1 MYNERI
7 PCQFCAGSGRDWR
20 DTDCVYCGG
29 SGTVNGGVG
38 PGSIMRRRLRRRQAN
53 RDQLNQATTD
63 ERVASRSGA
72 WYADPHGS
80 PDRQRWWDGTRWTSE
95 VRATPRG
102 ANPPRVR
109 VAGTAQ
115 AQGALDRT
123 EGPRR
128 EQPAT
133 DFPIRLQ
140 ALVGERLQLR
150 STGEKYMECYELLA
164 EDRRRVARVTLRGV
178 HELARI
184 ECAEG
189 AWRVLKRRPWGWE
202 LTIEHT
208 DGRPAGWYSGRRWRA
223 GGTISLTTGTQL
235 DLRRPLPGV
244 WKLCTTDTRELIAAM
259 RGYGPGSTR
268 LMIRSLSIGITDAHV
283 SILTACAVMV
293 LERTLRV
300 PVSNVGG

>member
-7 PCQFCAGSGRDWR
+7 PCRFCAGSGRDWR
-20 DTDCVYCGG
+20 GPDCAYCGG

-38 PGSIMRRRLRRRQAN
+38 PGLINRRRLRRRQAN

-72 WYADPHGS
+72 WYADPYGS
-80 PDRQRWWDGTRWTSE
+80 LDRQRWWDGTKWTNE
-95 VRATPRG
+95 VRAARG
-102 ANPPRVR
+102 ADPPAVR

-115 AQGALDRT
+115 AQGAFDQT
-123 EGPRR
+123 EAPRR
-128 EQPAT
+128 EQPGT
-133 DFPIRLQ
+133 NFPLRLR
-140 ALVGERLQLR
+140 ALVGQPLWLR
-150 STGEKYMECYELLA
+150 ATGEKHTECYELLT
-164 EDRRRVARVTLRGV
+164 EDRLRVARVTLGGV
-178 HELARI
+178 HELAHL

-189 AWRVLKRRPWGWE
+189 AWRVDKQRPWGWE

-223 GGTISLTTGTQL
+223 GGTLSLTTGARL
-235 DLRRPLPGV
+235 DLRRPLPGL
-244 WKLCTTDTRELIAAM
+244 WKLRTTDTRELIADM

-268 LMIRSLSIGITDAHV
+268 LTIRSLPLGVTDDHV
-283 SILTACAVMV
+283 AILTACAVGM

-300 PVSNVGG
+300 PVSNAGG